1 MGTNLR
7 SDMMDVTNRQKFLDA
22 FRQLPD
28 YHIFWKFESANL
40 LGNDIPKNVMVNK
53 WLPQSDILAHPRTK
67 AFFTHG
73 GLLSV
78 QESIW
83 HGVPMIGMPFMFDQ
97 LKVRNISE
105 VRIQ

>member
-1 MGTNLR
+1 
-7 SDMMDVTNRQKFLDA
+7 MDAAMRKTFLDA
-22 FRQLPD
+22 FRQLSD
-28 YHIFWKFESANL
+28 YHILWKYESSNL
-40 LGNDIPKNVMVNK
+40 SNNEIPKNVMVNK

-83 HGVPMIGMPFMFDQ
+83 LGVPMVGMPFMFDQ
-97 LKVRNISE
+97 LKVNIYF
-105 VRIQ
+105 I